1 MGSQDESKGSANLLR
16 RSLRDAGDACPEPEI
31 LAAYFERSLDADET
45 AHYELHLS
53 QCARCREQLAAM
65 HHAGEAA
72 PAGAAQSHQS
82 SHWAWLWDWR
92 FLAPAVAVLVIAAV
106 WIARRPA
113 SQPVVENSARALVAM
128 KHPAE
133 PPAASLPTPSPEQY
147 SNYIARVPSK
157 TLTAP
162 AAGASGA
169 IKQNPALTESRQA
182 DKDKEFA
189 SNQPAIGNNATE
201 LDDLKKVEKSQKR
214 DSADTVNGVAAG
226 VAASRIVAP
235 AAAAPPPPAA
245 VSPDR
250 SRADGGAVGG
260 VILDQEIAANRSE
273 ATKAKPSGSPTGV
286 RTLTQQAQTQA
297 IVQSEALA
305 LEASDRRSTGDIIT
319 TPDPKVLWRIVAGT
333 TVELSKDGGTT
344 WQSQQLRSFQA
355 NPQITTGYAPTAK
368 ICWLVGRG
376 GVILLTRDAAHWV
389 PIPPPISVDFVGV
402 TAQDNF
408 SATVTTADGRKFSTD
423 DAGDHWKP
431 AP

>member
-1 MGSQDESKGSANLLR
+1 MASQDESKGSTNLLR
-16 RSLRDAGDACPEPEI
+16 RSLRDSGDACPEPEI

-53 QCARCREQLAAM
+53 QCARCRDQLAAM
-65 HHAGEAA
+65 YHAGEPA

-106 WIARRPA
+106 WTARRPTPK
-113 SQPVVENSARALVAM
+113 PVAENSARPLVAM
-128 KHPAE
+128 NHPAE
-133 PPAASLPTPSPEQY
+133 PPAPSLPTPSPEQY

-169 IKQNPALTESRQA
+169 IKQTPALTESRPA
-182 DKDKEFA
+182 NNNNELA
-189 SNQPAIGNNATE
+189 SNQPAIGSNATE
-201 LDDLKKVEKSQKR
+201 LDELKKDEKSQKR

-305 LEASDRRSTGDIIT
+305 LEASDRRSTGNIIT
-319 TPDPKVLWRIVAGT
+319 TPDPKVVWRIVNGGA
-333 TVELSKDGGTT
+333 VELSKDGGTT

-355 NPQITTGYAPTAK
+355 NPQITAGYAPTAK